1 MIAVIN
7 YGSGN
12 LKSLTNALN
21 ELEIKNEL
29 IDNPILLKNFNKIIL
44 PGVGSYFNAVKK
56 LKKLNFFEEIKEFA
70 YKNKL
75 ILGICLGMQILS
87 TKGYEGGECNGLNLI
102 EGEVDLIAKNTN
114 ISHVG
119 WNDISI
125 KKSELFK
132 SIKNDTDFY
141 FVHSYSYKLK
151 NEINLTSFAVFQEKK
166 IVASIEKKNIFGV
179 QFHPEKSLNNG
190 LQIIKNFSEI

>member
-12 LKSLTNALN
+12 LRSIVNALN

-29 IDNPILLKNFNKIIL
+29 IDNPILLKKFNKIIL
-44 PGVGSYFNAVKK
+44 PGVGSYFNAIKK

-70 YKNKL
+70 DKNKS

-87 TKGYEGGECNGLNLI
+87 TKGHEGGECDGLNLI
-102 EGEVDLIAKNTN
+102 EGEVNLIAKNTN

-119 WNDISI
+119 WNNITI
-125 KKSELFK
+125 KKSKLFEK
-132 SIKNDTDFY
+132 VKNDTDFY

-151 NEINLTSFAVFQEKK
+151 DEINLTSFAGFQDKK
-166 IVASIEKKNIFGV
+166 IVASIERKNIFGV